1 MFAALGE
8 IQFEVVGSPEAY
20 ESAGAYDFAE
30 QRVVE
35 SKPQLQWVG
44 DDLER
49 LKFELT
55 WHATFTN
62 PAVQLA
68 RLRATAAEH
77 LALPLVFGNG
87 GFRGLF
93 VIESINVKSQQ
104 LSAGGAPIAIR
115 VALALK
121 EWIANPL
128 LLSSARPVSAFSPL
142 GITTAQAQNLSLK
155 GRDYLGLMH
164 LLPGVV
170 DTANRE
176 APGFNSLAGINING
190 NRRGTIDLTFD
201 GVTNMDTG
209 NASGRSRVD
218 DRASLSLYHLTP
230 C

>member
-1 MFAALGE
+1 VFAVLGD

-30 QRVVE
+30 LKVVE

-49 LKFELT
+49 LKFELI
-55 WHATFTN
+55 WHASITN
-62 PAVQLA
+62 PALQLA

-121 EWIANPL
+121 EWSANPL
-128 LLSSARPVSAFSPL
+128 LLASASQVSALSPI
-142 GITTAQAQNLSLK
+142 GITAASPTGANQ
-155 GRDYLGLMH
+155 LM
-164 LLPGVV
+164 PGVSALLS
-170 DTANRE
+170 TPSAGGPSGPEIE
-176 APGFNSLAGINING
+176 AGDVPVAAI
-190 NRRGTIDLTFD
+190 
-201 GVTNMDTG
+201 V
-209 NASGRSRVD
+209 RS
-218 DRASLSLYHLTP
+218 AAQ
-230 C
+230 